1 VIKRARFGNKI
12 LVGCLAQLVRFL
24 VVELIHSGSNLIF
37 DMSVVFL
44 TNYSF
49 SGRQRTVN
57 SEVLLEIDFVNLEIK
72 FFRCTHRDR
81 ICVSIGMSALIH
93 V

>member
-37 DMSVVFL
+37 DMGVVFSA
-44 TNYSF
+44 NYSF

-57 SEVLLEIDFVNLEIK
+57 SEVLLETDFMNLEIK
-72 FFRCTHRDR
+72 FFRCAHRDR
-81 ICVSIGMSALIH
+81 MCVSIGMSALIH